1 MPGLKLQRLPN
12 TMVNKPDSPF
22 SIAHLAYLPLYPY
35 IDAIKLPRA
44 SSLRPAFPSAGPSD
58 LPCKFDPT
66 RDRRAAALLG
76 LEKTTYA
83 KRYS

>member
-1 MPGLKLQRLPN
+1 
-12 TMVNKPDSPF
+12 MVNKQDLQL
-22 SIAHLAYLPLYPY
+22 SIAHLAYLPPYPY
-35 IDAIKLPRA
+35 IHAIKLPRA

-83 KRYS
+83 KRYGKVV

>member
-1 MPGLKLQRLPN
+1 MGGSSN
-12 TMVNKPDSPF
+12 TMVNKPDSQL
-22 SIAHLAYLPLYPY
+22 SIVRLAYLPPYPY
-35 IDAIKLPRA
+35 IHAIKLPRA
-44 SSLRPAFPSAGPSD
+44 SSLRPAFLSAGPSD

-83 KRYS
+83 KRYGKVV